1 MKSHLTTNPR
11 RLAIL
16 FFASCLGIVTIRAE
30 QKAEPPREIVALA
43 AQFVKALQTGDV
55 AAMMACWHPADA
67 VVKLKETDARTYSNP
82 PKKELARYLGQ
93 EAGRQADREADNKV
107 RFAALRKQIA
117 RHFGDPAKITLVR
130 VDLDPDDQDNPTFE
144 DVEILMMTEKGVLIE
159 YEIEA
164 AVRLNDNWKF
174 MGRADDEFSIELQE
188 D

>member
-1 MKSHLTTNPR
+1 MKSHLIIKPR
-11 RLAIL
+11 RLAML

-67 VVKLKETDARTYSNP
+67 VVKLKETDARAYSNP

-117 RHFGDPAKITLVR
+117 RHFGDPSKISLVR
-130 VDLDPDDQDNPTFE
+130 IDLDPDDQDNPTFE

-164 AVRLNDNWKF
+164 AVRLNDSWKF

-188 D
+188 N